1 MSRKIAGLD
10 ALDDFEPVQKPK
22 SRTVERTVSPDERWP
37 SREPR
42 PENTREVEG
51 ALSIKGPARIIDRFK
66 QKTSN
71 GRDIKYYQMLEA
83 MMNFCDRHGFN
94 ARVEMMTDAERE
106 ELRRSL
112 SK

>member
-10 ALDDFEPVQKPK
+10 ALDDFEPVQKPQG
-22 SRTVERTVSPDERWP
+22 RAVERAVAPDDRWP

-42 PENTREVEG
+42 SENAREAEG

-66 QKTSN
+66 QKTNN

-83 MMNFCDRHGFN
+83 MMNFCERHGFN

-106 ELRRSL
+106 ELRRTL
-112 SK
+112 AQ

>member
-10 ALDDFEPVQKPK
+10 GLDDFEPVQRPQG
-22 SRTVERTVSPDERWP
+22 RAPERAVATDDRWP

-42 PENTREVEG
+42 PEIIREAEG

-66 QKTSN
+66 QKTNN

-83 MMNFCDRHGFN
+83 MMNFCERHGFN

-112 SK
+112 AR

>member
-10 ALDDFEPVQKPK
+10 ALDDFEPVQKPQG
-22 SRTVERTVSPDERWP
+22 RAVERAVAPDDRWP

-42 PENTREVEG
+42 SENAREAEG

-66 QKTSN
+66 QKTNN

-83 MMNFCDRHGFN
+83 MMNFCERHGFN

-106 ELRRSL
+106 DLRRSL
-112 SK
+112 TK